1 MDTACV
7 LLLAT
12 EVVMAT
18 ACRSEV
24 AQQNER
30 SHFFIPPVGWGEA
43 SPSLSAAFSLILI
56 LNQPCSRRGSSSLS
70 SA

>member
-1 MDTACV
+1 MLSCFSVNSSLMDTACV

-30 SHFFIPPVGWGEA
+30 SHFVIRWVG
-43 SPSLSAAFSLILI
+43 
-56 LNQPCSRRGSSSLS
+56 
-70 SA
+70 